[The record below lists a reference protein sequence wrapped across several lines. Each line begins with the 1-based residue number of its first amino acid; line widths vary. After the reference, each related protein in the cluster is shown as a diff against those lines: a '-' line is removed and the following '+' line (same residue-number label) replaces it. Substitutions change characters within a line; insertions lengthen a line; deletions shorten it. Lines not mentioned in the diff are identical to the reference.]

1 MEASDEMQ
9 CLWEWDKSLIFPF
22 NAIHF
27 FFTVQLLST
36 WKWLF
41 ISGCPDKECAALSG
55 FGRDAQKG
63 ALGRSRT
70 GGNSQL
76 CCPNNSVHFGPSSFI
91 FLLAYYRKGEK
102 RQHLS
107 HLTHLWQKLMLVAQE
122 NQSLC
127 FPLRVCQ
134 WDYPSEIRNCK
145 TRPWQFRSLL
155 K

>member
-63 ALGRSRT
+63 ALGRSYVVPT
-70 GGNSQL
+70 TASTL
-76 CCPNNSVHFGPSSFI
+76 VLLVSS
-91 FLLAYYRKGEK
+91 
-102 RQHLS
+102 S
-107 HLTHLWQKLMLVAQE
+107 
-122 NQSLC
+122 C
-127 FPLRVCQ
+127 
-134 WDYPSEIRNCK
+134 
-145 TRPWQFRSLL
+145 
-155 K
+155 